1 MKQLIAITLPTFFPR
16 EAQVITTLFQNGLER
31 LHLRKPAAS
40 ADELRRLLDEIPG
53 EYHPAI
59 ALHDHFELWAE
70 YPAIGGVHLNSRNA
84 EVPPGFRGRI
94 SRSCHTFEEVVANR
108 QLDYCFLSPIFES
121 ISKEGYG
128 SGFPMERLRE
138 AAQAGI
144 ITPQVFALGGIS
156 LETLPRLSGLPFGG
170 AAVLGTFN
178 GFCNDVRCVHGKQTC
193 KGERFVA
200 VFCHAERI
208 CRNV

>member
-1 MKQLIAITLPTFFPR
+1 MKQLIAITLPTFFPG

-59 ALHDHFELWAE
+59 ALHDHFELWKE

-84 EVPPGFRGRI
+84 EIPPGFRGRI

-108 QLDYCFLSPIFES
+108 HLSYCFLSPIFES

-128 SGFPMERLRE
+128 SGFPMERLHKQGLSHPKSSPS
-138 AAQAGI
+138 AASAWRRYPGS
-144 ITPQVFALGGIS
+144 PVCPSEELPSSARYGGNIRKTIR
-156 LETLPRLSGLPFGG
+156 TLS
-170 AAVLGTFN
+170 
-178 GFCNDVRCVHGKQTC
+178 ND
-193 KGERFVA
+193 
-200 VFCHAERI
+200 
-208 CRNV
+208 